1 MGFQTAEMLKALKTW
16 LPKTKFKTENRCKS
30 KTAMFDIEK
39 LSRLKFNFIKNVWYK
54 LLHNL
59 LLRTTNV

>member
-1 MGFQTAEMLKALKTW
+1 MGFQTAKMLKALKKW
-16 LPKTKFKTENRCKS
+16 LPKTKFKTENRYKS

-39 LSRLKFNFIKNVWYK
+39 LSRLKFNFIKNVWYW